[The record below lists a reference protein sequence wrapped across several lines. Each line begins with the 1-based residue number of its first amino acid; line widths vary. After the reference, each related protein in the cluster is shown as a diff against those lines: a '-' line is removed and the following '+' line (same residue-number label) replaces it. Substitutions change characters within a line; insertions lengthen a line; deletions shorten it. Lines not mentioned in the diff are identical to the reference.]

1 MSTLV
6 RTETGKDQRGN
17 KFLTNTYEAFE
28 SMTPSEGASSYSL
41 SQSDGVWTLTETFTE
56 QVPDPGGGGGGG
68 TTYPDIWSLDITTTT
83 EPIETHPVFRLT
95 MSDAEMANWT
105 AWKQGRE
112 GATDPVSSSNP
123 AVQNLYLRY
132 NRGQVDYLAARIVL
146 KHQKV
151 YSVPP
156 ALTGVGYALDTI
168 DGNPFNFSSAV
179 NFLIIGATCVQE
191 GGLYRV
197 TIEYLT
203 SSFGKWDSYLYGP

>member
-17 KFLTNTYEAFE
+17 KFLTNTYESFTE
-28 SMTPSEGASSYSL
+28 ITPSPGVNSYSIT
-41 SQSDGVWTLTETFTE
+41 QNDGVYTLVETYTE
-56 QVPDPGGGGGGG
+56 QVPDPGGGGGG
-68 TTYPDIWSLDITTTT
+68 TTFPDIWSLDITTTS

-95 MSDAEMANWT
+95 MSAEEMANWT
-105 AWKQGRE
+105 AWKQGRAD
-112 GATDPVSSSNP
+112 ATDPGTSTNP

-151 YSVPP
+151 YVAPP
-156 ALTGVGYALDTI
+156 SMAGVGLALNDI
-168 DGNPFNFSSAV
+168 DGNPFTFSSAV
-179 NFLIIGATCVQE
+179 NFLVTGATCVQE
-191 GGLYRV
+191 GGNYRV
-197 TIEYLT
+197 TMEYLT